1 MVKSWGGFTLVELV
15 VVIFIIGLLGFLVVP
30 NIVSTT
36 EKWILEAATQEM
48 LQDIRTTQQLA
59 VTSGYEHSFQLNAAQ
74 NRYRI
79 RHVSSTKPT
88 IKEVEMDKRIKVR
101 IGGDGFVTFGDYRV
115 LSYKATG
122 SPERTGTIYLSVD
135 SGSSLAITVMLNTGR
150 AVIVR

>member
-1 MVKSWGGFTLVELV
+1 MTNSRTGFTLVELAI
-15 VVIFIIGLLGFLVVP
+15 VISIIGLLGLLIVP

-36 EKWILEAATQEM
+36 EKWILESAAQEM

-59 VTSGYEHSFQLNAAQ
+59 VTSGYEHSFQLNATQ

-101 IGGDGFVTFGDYRV
+101 VGGDGFVVFGDYRV

-135 SGSSLAITVMLNTGR
+135 SGHSVAITVMLNTGR